1 MKRQINLLIITF
13 LSFFIGQSQETGAIE
28 GKIISKDGFPLSG
41 VSIKLGK
48 KASLSKTDENGLF
61 FFKNFP
67 VGLHTITIEA
77 EGLKKQTQDIKVVA
91 NETTKV
97 TFTLEEQMET
107 LREIVIVI
115 KESPNKRKVSAVRSG
130 LKPLDIPQSMQ
141 TIDNEIIAQQQAI
154 RLSEVI
160 KNANGVYVGSARGGA
175 QESFWSRGYDMSA
188 NNMFKNGFRYNSGS
202 IPEVSSLE
210 KVEFLKGGSALLYGN
225 VAPGGILNLITKTP
239 SFKKG
244 GEIAMQTGSFAFYKP
259 SIDFYGSLN
268 KSIAYRLN
276 ASYENSESF
285 RDVVKRER
293 YYFNPSFLFNIS
305 SKTQLTLQG
314 DFMNDDWTPDFGT
327 ILIGKQIFDV
337 PRGNYYGA
345 LWSNGNT
352 KTASAS
358 ALLNHSFSKNWKL
371 NFNSSY
377 QNYDRE
383 WKGTERIQ
391 ITNPNG
397 TWSRPLGQY
406 KNLEVILGNQVS
418 LQGCFKTGKI
428 KHQTFSGIDYENS
441 VATAHTFV
449 FSPTTYDTINVF
461 TFDPNNQTIT
471 EPNAVNTQKAI
482 TTTNRFGIYAQDL
495 ISFTQKFKI
504 LAGIRWSWQEA
515 QAATHNFLANPVTIS
530 KGIKLKDKAF
540 SPKIGFIYQPDKNAA
555 IFASYSNSFTPNT
568 GTTADLKPIE
578 ASIIDQYEV
587 GIKKDFWNGIL
598 STNITV
604 YQITNSNLAQTA
616 EFKADGVTPN
626 TDTNIKV
633 LNGETTSKGFEIDIT
648 AKPIE
653 GLNITAGYS
662 YNDSRFSKTNIV
674 NGGFIEG
681 DRLTRTPAN
690 TANLSFFYNIPS
702 GKFKGISMGT
712 IASYIGNRL
721 GGWNDQYVV
730 NTTTGAVTIND
741 RDFTINGYTTIDI
754 SAGYTF
760 KNWSFLCKLSNITNE
775 LNYTV
780 HENYS
785 VNPIAPRQIMT
796 SLKYKF

>member
-1 MKRQINLLIITF
+1 MKKQFQLLLILFFVSF
-13 LSFFIGQSQETGAIE
+13 LSTAQETGSIE

-48 KASLSKTDENGLF
+48 KISVSKTDANGLF
-61 FFKNFP
+61 HFENFP

-77 EGLKKQTQDIKVVA
+77 EGLKKQTQDIKVIT

-97 TFTLEEQMET
+97 TFTLEELMET

-130 LKPLDIPQSMQ
+130 LKPMDIPQSMQ
-141 TIDNEIIAQQQAI
+141 TIDNEVIVQQQAI

-244 GEIAMQTGSFAFYKP
+244 GEVVMQTGSYAFYKP
-259 SIDFYGSLN
+259 SIDFYGPLT

-285 RDVVKRER
+285 REVVKRER
-293 YYFNPSFLFNIS
+293 YYINPSFLFNLS
-305 SKTQLTLQG
+305 PKTQITLQG
-314 DFMNDDWTPDFGT
+314 DIMNDNWTPDFGT
-327 ILIGKQIFDV
+327 ILIGKQIFDLG
-337 PRGNYYGA
+337 RNKYYGA
-345 LWSNGNT
+345 LWSDGNT
-352 KTASAS
+352 NTASVS
-358 ALLNHSFSKNWKL
+358 ALVNHSLNKNWKL
-371 NFNSSY
+371 NFNSSF

-383 WKGTERIQ
+383 SKGTERIQ
-391 ITNPNG
+391 ITNPSG
-397 TWSRPLGQY
+397 TWSRPLGQN
-406 KNLEVILGNQVS
+406 KNLEAILGEQFSV
-418 LQGCFKTGKI
+418 QGDFYTGKI

-441 VATAHTFV
+441 VATANTFV

-461 TFDPNNQTIT
+461 SFNPNNQTET
-471 EPNAVNTQKAI
+471 EPNATNTQKVV

-495 ISFTQKFKI
+495 ISFTEKFKM

-515 QAATHNFLANPVTIS
+515 QAATHKLTANPVSIS
-530 KGIKLKDKAF
+530 KGIQLQDKAF
-540 SPKIGFIYQPDKNAA
+540 SPKIGFIYQPDKNSSV
-555 IFASYSNSFTPNT
+555 FASYSNSFTPNT

-587 GIKKDFWNGIL
+587 GVKKDFWNGIL
-598 STNITV
+598 STNVTV

-616 EFKADGVTPN
+616 EFKADGITLN
-626 TDTNIKV
+626 TDTTIKV
-633 LNGETTSKGFEIDIT
+633 LNGETKSKGIEIDIN

-653 GLNITAGYS
+653 GLNIAAGYS
-662 YNDSRFSKTNIV
+662 YNDSRYTKTNKV
-674 NGGFIEG
+674 NGGLIEG
-681 DRLTRTPAN
+681 DRLVRTPAN

-702 GKFKGISMGT
+702 GKLKGFSVGT
-712 IASYIGNRL
+712 IGNYIGERF

-730 NTTTGAVTIND
+730 NAITKVVTIND
-741 RDFTINGYTTIDI
+741 RDIPLTGYTTIDF
-754 SAGYTF
+754 SAGYTW
-760 KNWSFLCKLSNITNE
+760 KKWNILCKLSNVTNE

-796 SLKYKF
+796 SIKYKF

>member
-1 MKRQINLLIITF
+1 MRKQINILIII
-13 LSFFIGQSQETGAIE
+13 LISSLCSYAQETGAIE
-28 GKIISKDGFPLSG
+28 GKIISKDGYPLSG

-48 KASLSKTDENGLF
+48 KASVSKTDLKGNFQFENF
-61 FFKNFP
+61 S
-67 VGLHTITIEA
+67 VGMHTITIEA
-77 EGLKKQTQDIKVVA
+77 EGLKKQTKDIKVVA
-91 NETTKV
+91 NETTKI

-130 LKPLDIPQSMQ
+130 LKPMDIPQSIQ
-141 TIDNEIIAQQQAI
+141 IIDNEIIVQQQAI

-202 IPEVSSLE
+202 IPEISSLE

-225 VAPGGILNLITKTP
+225 VAPGGILNLVTKTP
-239 SFKKG
+239 SFRKG
-244 GEIAMQTGSFAFYKP
+244 GEIAMQIGSYSFYKP
-259 SIDFYGSLN
+259 SIDFYGPLN
-268 KSIAYRLN
+268 KSIAYRFN

-285 RDVVKRER
+285 RNVVKRER
-293 YYFNPSFLFNIS
+293 YYINPSFLFNLNA
-305 SKTQLTLQG
+305 KTQLTVQG
-314 DFMNDDWTPDFGT
+314 DLMNDNWTPDFGT

-337 PRGNYYGA
+337 LRNNYYGA
-345 LWSNGNT
+345 LWSTGNT

-358 ALLNHSFSKNWKL
+358 AVLNHSFNKNWKL

-397 TWSRPLGQY
+397 TWSRPLGQN
-406 KNLEVILGNQVS
+406 KNVEAILGEQIS
-418 LQGCFKTGKI
+418 LQGCFKTGTI
-428 KHQTFSGIDYENS
+428 KHQIFSGIDYENS
-441 VATAHTFV
+441 VATAHTFA
-449 FSPTTYDTINVF
+449 FSPTNYDTINVF
-461 TFDPNNQTIT
+461 TFDPTNQTTT
-471 EPNAVNTQKAI
+471 EPNATNTQKVV
-482 TTTNRFGIYAQDL
+482 TTTNRFGIYTQDL
-495 ISFTQKFKI
+495 ISFTEKFKM

-515 QAATHNFLANPVTIS
+515 EAETHKLTVNPVTIT
-530 KGIKLKDKAF
+530 KGTKLKDKAF
-540 SPKIGFIYQPDKNAA
+540 SPKIGFVYQPDKNSSV
-555 IFASYSNSFTPNT
+555 FASYSNSFTPNT
-568 GTTADLKPIE
+568 GTTADLKPIA
-578 ASIIDQYEV
+578 ASIIDQYEIGV
-587 GIKKDFWNGIL
+587 KKDFWNGIW
-598 STNITV
+598 STNVTV

-616 EFKADGVTPN
+616 EFKADGITPN
-626 TDTNIKV
+626 TDTTIKV
-633 LNGETTSKGFEIDIT
+633 LNGETKSKGIEIDIA

-662 YNDSRFSKTNIV
+662 YNDSRYSKTDKV

-681 DRLTRTPAN
+681 DRLVRTPAN
-690 TANLSFFYNIPS
+690 TANLSFFYNIPT
-702 GKFKGISMGT
+702 GKLKGLSIGA
-712 IASYIGNRL
+712 IGNYIGDRF

-730 NTTTGAVTIND
+730 NATTGAVTIND
-741 RDFTINGYTTIDI
+741 RDIPLQGYTTIDI
-754 SAGYTF
+754 STGYAW
-760 KNWSFLCKLSNITNE
+760 KKWSILCKLSNITNE

-796 SLKYKF
+796 SIKYKF

>member
-1 MKRQINLLIITF
+1 
-13 LSFFIGQSQETGAIE
+13 
-28 GKIISKDGFPLSG
+28 
-41 VSIKLGK
+41 
-48 KASLSKTDENGLF
+48 
-61 FFKNFP
+61 
-67 VGLHTITIEA
+67 
-77 EGLKKQTQDIKVVA
+77 
-91 NETTKV
+91 
-97 TFTLEEQMET
+97 
-107 LREIVIVI
+107 
-115 KESPNKRKVSAVRSG
+115 
-130 LKPLDIPQSMQ
+130 
-141 TIDNEIIAQQQAI
+141 
-154 RLSEVI
+154 
-160 KNANGVYVGSARGGA
+160 
-175 QESFWSRGYDMSA
+175 MSA

-225 VAPGGILNLITKTP
+225 VAPGGILNLVTKTP

-244 GEIAMQTGSFAFYKP
+244 GEIAMQTGSYAFYKP
-259 SIDFYGSLN
+259 SVDFYGPLN
-268 KSIAYRLN
+268 KSIAYRFTG
-276 ASYENSESF
+276 SYENSESF

-358 ALLNHSFSKNWKL
+358 ALLNHSFNKNWKL

-397 TWSRPLGQY
+397 TWNRPLGQY
-406 KNLEVILGNQVS
+406 KNLEEILGNQVS
-418 LQGCFKTGKI
+418 LQGCFKTGEI

-441 VATAHTFV
+441 VATANTFV

-461 TFDPNNQTIT
+461 TFDPNNQTT
-471 EPNAVNTQKAI
+471 LEPNAVNTQRAV

-495 ISFTQKFKI
+495 ISFTEKFKM

-515 QAATHNFLANPVTIS
+515 QVATQLVTANTTTT
-530 KGIKLKDKAF
+530 GAKLKDEAF
-540 SPKIGFIYQPDKNAA
+540 TPKIGFIYQPDKNSSV
-555 IFASYSNSFTPNT
+555 FASYSNSFTPNT
-568 GTTADLKPIE
+568 GTTVDLKPIE

-587 GIKKDFWNGIL
+587 GVKKDFWNGIL

-633 LNGETTSKGFEIDIT
+633 LNGETISKGIEIDIT
-648 AKPIE
+648 AKPID

-662 YNDSRFSKTNIV
+662 YNDSRYTKTKQV

-681 DRLTRTPAN
+681 DRLVRTPAN
-690 TANLSFFYNIPS
+690 TANVSFFYTLQS
-702 GKFKGISMGT
+702 GKLKGLSVGAIGN
-712 IASYIGNRL
+712 YIGDRL

-730 NTTTGAVTIND
+730 NATTGAVTIND
-741 RDFTINGYTTIDI
+741 RDFPINGYTTLDI

-760 KNWSFLCKLSNITNE
+760 KKCSVLCKISNITNE

-785 VNPIAPRQIMT
+785 INPIAPRQIMT

>member
-1 MKRQINLLIITF
+1 MTKQLYITF
-13 LSFFIGQSQETGAIE
+13 ILIFCYFSSSAQELGSIE
-28 GKIISKDGFPLSG
+28 GKMISKDGYPLSG

-48 KASLSKTDENGLF
+48 KTTTAKTDGEGIFYFENIS
-61 FFKNFP
+61 
-67 VGLHTITIEA
+67 VGMHTITIEG
-77 EGLKKQTQDIKVVA
+77 EGLKKQTQEIKVLA

-97 TFTLEEQMET
+97 SFVLEEQMET
-107 LREIVIVI
+107 LKEIVIVI
-115 KESPNKRKVSAVRSG
+115 KESANKRKVSAVRSG
-130 LKPLDIPQSMQ
+130 LKPMDIPQSIQ
-141 TIDNEIIAQQQAI
+141 TIDNEVIVQQQAI

-244 GEIAMQTGSFAFYKP
+244 GEIAMQLGSYAFYKP
-259 SIDFYGSLN
+259 SIDFYGPINST
-268 KSIAYRLN
+268 IAYRFN
-276 ASYENSESF
+276 GSYENSESF
-285 RDVVKRER
+285 RDIVTRER
-293 YYFNPSFLFNIS
+293 YYLNPSFMFHLN
-305 SKTQLTLQG
+305 SKTQLTVQG
-314 DFMNDDWTPDFGT
+314 DFMNDHWIPDFGT
-327 ILIGKQIFDV
+327 ILIGKQIYDV
-337 PRGNYYGA
+337 PRSNYYGA
-345 LWSNGNT
+345 VWSNGNT
-352 KTASAS
+352 KASSAS
-358 ALLNHSFSKNWKL
+358 ALLNHSFNKNWKL
-371 NFNSSY
+371 DFNSSF
-377 QNYDRE
+377 QNYERQ

-406 KNLEVILGNQVS
+406 RNLESIIGEQIS

-441 VATAHTFV
+441 IATVHTFV
-449 FSPTTYDTINVF
+449 FTPITYDTINVF
-461 TFDPNNQTIT
+461 SFDPNNQTT
-471 EPNAVNTQKAI
+471 SEPMAVNTQKVV
-482 TTTNRFGIYAQDL
+482 TTTNRFGIYSQDL
-495 ISFTQKFKI
+495 ISFTDKFKMLI
-504 LAGIRWSWQEA
+504 GIRWSWQKA
-515 QAATHNFLANPVTIS
+515 VAATHRLTANPITITT
-530 KGIKLKDKAF
+530 GIPLNDKAF
-540 SPKIGFIYQPDKNAA
+540 SPKIGFIYQPNKNTSV
-555 IFASYSNSFTPNT
+555 FASYSNSFTPNT

-598 STNITV
+598 STNVTV

-616 EFKADGVTPN
+616 EFKADGITLN
-626 TDTNIKV
+626 TDTTIKV
-633 LNGETTSKGFEIDIT
+633 LNGETKSKGIEIDLS

-653 GLNITAGYS
+653 GLNINAGYS
-662 YNDSRFSKTNIV
+662 FNDSRYTKTNKV
-674 NGGFIEG
+674 NGGLIEG
-681 DRLTRTPAN
+681 DRLVRTPAN

-702 GKFKGISMGT
+702 GKLKDFSIGAIGN
-712 IASYIGNRL
+712 YIGDRL

-730 NTTTGAVTIND
+730 NTNGAITIND
-741 RDFTINGYTTIDI
+741 RDFPVKGYTTFDL
-754 SAGYTF
+754 SAGYTY
-760 KNWSFLCKLSNITNE
+760 KKWSVLCKLSNVTNE

-785 VNPIAPRQIMT
+785 INPIAPRQIMT
-796 SLKYKF
+796 SIKYKF

>member
-1 MKRQINLLIITF
+1 MKKQFYILITILLSCFTTYA
-13 LSFFIGQSQETGAIE
+13 QETGAIE
-28 GKIISKDGFPLSG
+28 GKIISIDGYPLSG

-48 KASLSKTDENGLF
+48 KASVSKTDLKGNFQFE
-61 FFKNFP
+61 NFP

-77 EGLKKQTQDIKVVA
+77 EGLKKQTKDIKVVA
-91 NETTKV
+91 NETSKV
-97 TFTLEEQMET
+97 TFTLEEQIET

-130 LKPLDIPQSMQ
+130 LKPMDIPQSMQ
-141 TIDNEIIAQQQAI
+141 TIDNEVIAQQQAI

-202 IPEVSSLE
+202 IPEVASLE

-244 GEIAMQTGSFAFYKP
+244 GEVVMQTGSYAFYKP
-259 SIDFYGSLN
+259 SIDFYGPLN

-293 YYFNPSFLFNIS
+293 YYINPSFLFNLS
-305 SKTQLTLQG
+305 PKTQITLQG
-314 DFMNDDWTPDFGT
+314 DFMNDNWTPDFGT
-327 ILIGKQIFDV
+327 IIIGKQIFDLG
-337 PRGNYYGA
+337 RNNYYGA

-352 KTASAS
+352 KTASVS
-358 ALLNHSFSKNWKL
+358 ALVNHSFNKNWKL

-383 WKGTERIQ
+383 SKGTERIQ

-397 TWSRPLGQY
+397 TWSRPLGQN
-406 KNLEVILGNQVS
+406 KNLEEILGEQFSV
-418 LQGCFKTGKI
+418 QGCFTTGKI

-441 VATAHTFV
+441 VATANTFV

-461 TFDPNNQTIT
+461 SFNPNNQTET
-471 EPNAVNTQKAI
+471 EPNATNTQKVV

-495 ISFTQKFKI
+495 ISFTEKFKM

-515 QAATHNFLANPVTIS
+515 QAATHKLTANPVSIS
-530 KGIKLKDKAF
+530 KGIQLQDKAF
-540 SPKIGFIYQPDKNAA
+540 SPKIGFIYQPDKNSSV
-555 IFASYSNSFTPNT
+555 FASYSNSFTPNT

-587 GIKKDFWNGIL
+587 GVKKDFWNGIL

-616 EFKADGVTPN
+616 EFKADGVTLN
-626 TDTNIKV
+626 TDTTIKV
-633 LNGETTSKGFEIDIT
+633 LNGETKSKGIEIDIN

-653 GLNITAGYS
+653 GLNIAAGYS
-662 YNDSRFSKTNIV
+662 YNDSRYTKTNKV
-674 NGGFIEG
+674 NGGLIEG
-681 DRLTRTPAN
+681 DRLVRTPAN

-702 GKFKGISMGT
+702 GKLKGFSVGAIGN
-712 IASYIGNRL
+712 YIGERF

-730 NTTTGAVTIND
+730 NAITKVVTIND
-741 RDFTINGYTTIDI
+741 RDIPLTGYTTIDF
-754 SAGYTF
+754 SAGYTW
-760 KNWSFLCKLSNITNE
+760 KKWNILCKLSNVTNE

-796 SLKYKF
+796 SIKYKF

>member
-1 MKRQINLLIITF
+1 MKKQFITLFILFFVSF
-13 LSFFIGQSQETGAIE
+13 LSTAQETGSIE

-41 VSIKLGK
+41 ISIKLGK
-48 KASLSKTDENGLF
+48 KASISKTDSEGRF
-61 FFKNFP
+61 HFENFP
-67 VGLHTITIEA
+67 IGLHTITIEA
-77 EGLKKQTQDIKVVA
+77 EGLKKQTKDIKVVA
-91 NETTKV
+91 NETSKV
-97 TFTLEEQMET
+97 TFTLEEQIET

-130 LKPLDIPQSMQ
+130 LKPMDIPQSMQ
-141 TIDNEIIAQQQAI
+141 TIDNEVIVQQQAI

-225 VAPGGILNLITKTP
+225 VAPGGILNLVTKTP

-244 GEIAMQTGSFAFYKP
+244 GEIAMQTGSNAFYKP
-259 SIDFYGSLN
+259 FIDFYGPLH
-268 KSIAYRLN
+268 KSIAYRFN
-276 ASYENSESF
+276 GSYENSDSF
-285 RDVVKRER
+285 REVVKRER
-293 YYFNPSFLFNIS
+293 YYINPSFIFNIS
-305 SKTQLTLQG
+305 SKTQITLQG
-314 DFMNDDWTPDFGT
+314 DFMNDHWTPDFGT
-327 ILIGKQIFDV
+327 ILIGKQIYDLG
-337 PRGNYYGA
+337 RNNYYGA
-345 LWSNGNT
+345 LWSDGNT
-352 KTASAS
+352 KTASTS
-358 ALLNHSFSKNWKL
+358 ALLNHSFNKNWKL

-406 KNLEVILGNQVS
+406 KNLEAILGEQIS
-418 LQGCFKTGKI
+418 LQGCFTTGKI

-441 VATAHTFV
+441 IATAHSFV
-449 FSPTTYDTINVF
+449 FSPITFDTINVF
-461 TFDPNNQTIT
+461 SFDPNNQTTT
-471 EPNAVNTQKAI
+471 EPIAVNTQKVV

-495 ISFTQKFKI
+495 ISFTEKFKM

-515 QAATHNFLANPVTIS
+515 QAETFKLTANPITIT
-530 KGIKLKDKAF
+530 KGIQLQDKAF
-540 SPKIGFIYQPDKNAA
+540 SPKIGFIYQPDKNTSL
-555 IFASYSNSFTPNT
+555 FASYSNSFTPNT

-587 GIKKDFWNGIL
+587 GVKKDFWNGIL
-598 STNITV
+598 STNVTV

-616 EFKADGVTPN
+616 EFKADGITLN
-626 TDTNIKV
+626 TDTTIKV
-633 LNGETTSKGFEIDIT
+633 LNGETKSKGIEIDIN

-653 GLNITAGYS
+653 GLNIIAGYS
-662 YNDSRFSKTNIV
+662 YNDSRYTKTNKV
-674 NGGFIEG
+674 NGGLIEG
-681 DRLTRTPAN
+681 DRLVRTPAN
-690 TANLSFFYNIPS
+690 TANLSFFYTLPD
-702 GKFKGISMGT
+702 GKLKGLSLGAIGN
-712 IASYIGNRL
+712 YIGERF

-730 NTTTGAVTIND
+730 NTSGVITIND
-741 RDFTINGYTTIDI
+741 RDFPIQGYTTVDV
-754 SAGYTF
+754 SAGYTY
-760 KNWSFLCKLSNITNE
+760 KKWSILCKLSNITNE

-785 VNPIAPRQIMT
+785 INPIAPRQLMT

>member
-1 MKRQINLLIITF
+1 MKRQINLIIITF

-48 KASLSKTDENGLF
+48 KASVSKTDENGLF
-61 FFKNFP
+61 FFKSFP

-97 TFTLEEQMET
+97 TFNLEEQMET

-160 KNANGVYVGSARGGA
+160 KNANGVYVGSARGGT

-202 IPEVSSLE
+202 IPEVSSLD

-259 SIDFYGSLN
+259 SIDFYGPLN

-285 RDVVKRER
+285 REVVKRER
-293 YYFNPSFLFNIS
+293 YYINPSFLLNIS

-327 ILIGKQIFDV
+327 ILIGKQIYEV

-358 ALLNHSFSKNWKL
+358 ALLNHSFNKNWKL

-397 TWSRPLGQY
+397 TWSRPLGQN
-406 KNLEVILGNQVS
+406 KNLEAILGEQIS
-418 LQGCFKTGKI
+418 LQGCFTTGKI

-449 FSPTTYDTINVF
+449 FTPTTYDTINVF
-461 TFDPNNQTIT
+461 TFDPNNQTTT
-471 EPNAVNTQKAI
+471 EPNAVNTRKVI
-482 TTTNRFGIYAQDL
+482 TTNNRFGIYAQDL
-495 ISFTQKFKI
+495 ISFTQKFKM

-515 QAATHNFLANPVTIS
+515 QAATHNFLASPVTIS

-540 SPKIGFIYQPDKNAA
+540 SPKVGFIYQPDKNAS

-578 ASIIDQYEV
+578 ASIIDQYEIGV
-587 GIKKDFWNGIL
+587 KKDFWNGIL

-633 LNGETTSKGFEIDIT
+633 LNGETKSKGIEIDIT

-702 GKFKGISMGT
+702 GKLKGFSIGA
-712 IASYIGNRL
+712 IGNYIGNRL

-730 NTTTGAVTIND
+730 NPTTGAVTINN
-741 RDFTINGYTTIDI
+741 RDIPLQGYTTIDI
-754 SAGYTF
+754 SVGYTY
-760 KNWSFLCKLSNITNE
+760 KKWSILCKLSNITNE

>member
-1 MKRQINLLIITF
+1 
-13 LSFFIGQSQETGAIE
+13 
-28 GKIISKDGFPLSG
+28 
-41 VSIKLGK
+41 
-48 KASLSKTDENGLF
+48 
-61 FFKNFP
+61 

-77 EGLKKQTQDIKVVA
+77 EGLKKQTQDIKVIA

-130 LKPLDIPQSMQ
+130 LKPLDVPQSMQ

-154 RLSEVI
+154 RLSEVV
-160 KNANGVYVGSARGGA
+160 KNTNGVYVSSARGGA
-175 QESFWSRGYDMSA
+175 QESFFSRGYDMSA

-225 VAPGGILNLITKTP
+225 VAPGGILNLVTKTP

-244 GEIAMQTGSFAFYKP
+244 GEIAMQTGSYAFYKP
-259 SIDFYGSLN
+259 SVDFYGPLK
-268 KSIAYRLN
+268 KSIAYRFTG
-276 ASYENSESF
+276 SYENSESF

-305 SKTQLTLQG
+305 SKTQLTVQG

-358 ALLNHSFSKNWKL
+358 ALLNHSFNKNWKL

-397 TWSRPLGQY
+397 TWNRPLGQY
-406 KNLEVILGNQVS
+406 KNLEEILGNQVS
-418 LQGCFKTGKI
+418 LQGCFKTGEI

-441 VATAHTFV
+441 VATANTFV

-461 TFDPNNQTIT
+461 TFDPNNQTT
-471 EPNAVNTQKAI
+471 LEPNAVNTQRAV

-495 ISFTQKFKI
+495 ISFTEKFKM

-515 QAATHNFLANPVTIS
+515 QVATQLVTANTTTT
-530 KGIKLKDKAF
+530 GAKLKDEAF
-540 SPKIGFIYQPDKNAA
+540 TPKIGFIYQPDKNSSV
-555 IFASYSNSFTPNT
+555 FASYSNSFTPNT
-568 GTTADLKPIE
+568 GTTVDLKPIE

-587 GIKKDFWNGIL
+587 GVKKDFWNGIL

-633 LNGETTSKGFEIDIT
+633 LNGETISKGIEIDIT
-648 AKPIE
+648 AKPID

-662 YNDSRFSKTNIV
+662 YNDSRYTKTKQV

-681 DRLTRTPAN
+681 DRLVRTPAN
-690 TANLSFFYNIPS
+690 TANVSFFYTLQS
-702 GKFKGISMGT
+702 GKLKGLSVGAIGN
-712 IASYIGNRL
+712 YIGDRL

-730 NTTTGAVTIND
+730 NATTGAVTIND
-741 RDFTINGYTTIDI
+741 RDFPINGYTTLDI

-760 KNWSFLCKLSNITNE
+760 KKCSVLCKISNITNE

-785 VNPIAPRQIMT
+785 INPIAPRQIMT

>member
-1 MKRQINLLIITF
+1 MKKTINFLIIA
-13 LSFFIGQSQETGAIE
+13 LISCFIGYAQETGSIE
-28 GKIISKDGFPLSG
+28 GKIISKDGYPLSG
-41 VSIKLGK
+41 VTIKLGK
-48 KASLSKTDENGLF
+48 KKSVSKTDENGLF

-77 EGLKKQTQDIKVVA
+77 EGLKKQTQDIKVIA

-141 TIDNEIIAQQQAI
+141 TIDNEVIAQQQVI

-202 IPEVSSLE
+202 IPEVSSLD

-225 VAPGGILNLITKTP
+225 VAPGGIINLVTKTP

-244 GEIAMQTGSFAFYKP
+244 GEITMQTGSYAFYKP
-259 SIDFYGSLN
+259 SIDFYGPLS

-285 RDVVKRER
+285 REVVKRER
-293 YYFNPSFLFNIS
+293 YYINPSFLLNIS

-314 DFMNDDWTPDFGT
+314 DFMNDNWTPDFGT
-327 ILIGKQIFDV
+327 ILIGKQIFEV

-358 ALLNHSFSKNWKL
+358 ALLNHSLNKNWKL

-406 KNLEVILGNQVS
+406 KNLEAILGEQIS
-418 LQGCFKTGKI
+418 LQGCFKTGNI

-449 FSPTTYDTINVF
+449 FSPANYDTINVF

-471 EPNAVNTQKAI
+471 EPNAVNTQKVI

-495 ISFTQKFKI
+495 ISFTQKFKM

-515 QAATHNFLANPVTIS
+515 QAATHNFLASPVTIS

-578 ASIIDQYEV
+578 ASIIDQYEIGV
-587 GIKKDFWNGIL
+587 KKDFWSGIL

-633 LNGETTSKGFEIDIT
+633 LNGETTSKGIEIDIT

-702 GKFKGISMGT
+702 GKFKGISMGA
-712 IASYIGNRL
+712 IGNYIGNRL

-730 NTTTGAVTIND
+730 NTTTGTVTIND
-741 RDFTINGYTTIDI
+741 RDIPLQGYTTIDI
-754 SAGYTF
+754 SAGYTY
-760 KNWSFLCKLSNITNE
+760 KKWSILCKLSNITNE

-796 SLKYKF
+796 SLKCKF

>member
-1 MKRQINLLIITF
+1 MKKQIYLLLIAL
-13 LSFFIGQSQETGAIE
+13 LSCLISSAQETGSIE
-28 GKIISKDGFPLSG
+28 GNIISKDGYPLSG
-41 VSIKLGK
+41 VSIRLGK
-48 KASLSKTDENGLF
+48 KTSVAKTDAKGLF
-61 FFKNFP
+61 YFKNFP

-77 EGLKKQTQDIKVVA
+77 EGLKKQTQDIKVVSK
-91 NETTKV
+91 ESTKV

-107 LREIVIVI
+107 LKEITIVI
-115 KESPNKRKVSAVRSG
+115 KDSPNKRKVNAVRSG
-130 LKPLDIPQSMQ
+130 LKPMDIPQSMQ
-141 TIDNEIIAQQQAI
+141 TIDNEVIVQQQAI

-175 QESFWSRGYDMSA
+175 QESFFSRGYDMSA

-244 GEIAMQTGSFAFYKP
+244 GEIALQMGSNAFYKP
-259 SIDFYGSLN
+259 SVDFYGPLN
-268 KSIAYRLN
+268 KWIAYRFTG
-276 ASYENSESF
+276 SYENSESF
-285 RDVVKRER
+285 RNVVKRER
-293 YYFNPSFLFNIS
+293 YYINPSFLFNLNA
-305 SKTQLTLQG
+305 KTQITLQG
-314 DFMNDDWTPDFGT
+314 DFMNDNWTPDFGT
-327 ILIGKQIFDV
+327 IIIGKQIFDM
-337 PRGNYYGA
+337 PRSNYYGA
-345 LWSNGNT
+345 IWSNGNT
-352 KTASAS
+352 KTASVS
-358 ALLNHSFSKNWKL
+358 ALVNHSFNKIWKL

-383 WKGTERIQ
+383 SKGTERIQ

-397 TWSRPLGQY
+397 TWSRPLGQN
-406 KNLEVILGNQVS
+406 KNLEAILGEQIS
-418 LQGCFKTGKI
+418 LQGCFTTGKI

-441 VATAHTFV
+441 VATANTFV
-449 FSPTTYDTINVF
+449 FSPANYDTINVF
-461 TFDPNNQTIT
+461 TFNPNNQTTT
-471 EPNAVNTQKAI
+471 EPNATNTQKVV
-482 TTTNRFGIYAQDL
+482 TTTNRFGMYAQDL
-495 ISFTQKFKI
+495 ISFTEKFKM

-515 QAATHNFLANPVTIS
+515 DAATHKLNVNPVSIT
-530 KGIKLKDKAF
+530 KGIRLQDKAF
-540 SPKIGFIYQPDKNAA
+540 SPKIGFIYQPDKNSSV
-555 IFASYSNSFTPNT
+555 FASYSNSFTPNT

-578 ASIIDQYEV
+578 ASIIDQYEIGV
-587 GIKKDFWNGIL
+587 KKDFWNGIL
-598 STNITV
+598 STNVTV
-604 YQITNSNLAQTA
+604 YQINNSNLAQTA
-616 EFKADGVTPN
+616 EIKADGVTLN

-633 LNGETTSKGFEIDIT
+633 LNGQTKSKGIEIDIN

-653 GLNITAGYS
+653 GLNIAAGYS
-662 YNDSRFSKTNIV
+662 YNDSRYSKTNKV

-681 DRLTRTPAN
+681 DRLVRTPAN

-702 GKFKGISMGT
+702 GKLKGFSIGA
-712 IASYIGNRL
+712 IGNYIGERF

-741 RDFTINGYTTIDI
+741 RDIPLQGYTTIDV
-754 SAGYTF
+754 SAGYTH
-760 KNWSFLCKLSNITNE
+760 KKWSILCKISNITNE

>member
-1 MKRQINLLIITF
+1 MKRQINLIIITF

-48 KASLSKTDENGLF
+48 KASVSKTDENGLF
-61 FFKNFP
+61 FFKSFP

-97 TFTLEEQMET
+97 TFNLEEQMET

-160 KNANGVYVGSARGGA
+160 KNANGVYVGSARGGT

-202 IPEVSSLE
+202 IPEVSSLD

-259 SIDFYGSLN
+259 SIDFYGPLN

-285 RDVVKRER
+285 REVVKRER
-293 YYFNPSFLFNIS
+293 YYINPSFLLNIS

-327 ILIGKQIFDV
+327 ILIGKQIYEV

-358 ALLNHSFSKNWKL
+358 ALLNHSFNKNWKL

-397 TWSRPLGQY
+397 TWSRPLGQN
-406 KNLEVILGNQVS
+406 KNLEAILGEQIS
-418 LQGCFKTGKI
+418 LQGCFTTGKI
-428 KHQTFSGIDYENS
+428 KHQTVSGIDYENS

-449 FSPTTYDTINVF
+449 FTPTTYDTINVF
-461 TFDPNNQTIT
+461 TFDPNNQTTT
-471 EPNAVNTQKAI
+471 EPNAVNTRKVI
-482 TTTNRFGIYAQDL
+482 TTNNRFGIYAQDL
-495 ISFTQKFKI
+495 ISFTQKFKM

-515 QAATHNFLANPVTIS
+515 QAATHNFLASPVTIS

-540 SPKIGFIYQPDKNAA
+540 SPKVGFIYQPDKNAS

-578 ASIIDQYEV
+578 ASIIDQYEIGV
-587 GIKKDFWNGIL
+587 KKDFWNGIL

-633 LNGETTSKGFEIDIT
+633 LNGETKSKGIEIDIT

-702 GKFKGISMGT
+702 GKLKGFSIGA
-712 IASYIGNRL
+712 IGNYIGNRL

-730 NTTTGAVTIND
+730 NPTTGAVTINN
-741 RDFTINGYTTIDI
+741 RDIPLQGYTTIDI
-754 SAGYTF
+754 SVGYTY
-760 KNWSFLCKLSNITNE
+760 KKWSILCKLSNITNE